1 MGLSGQKEKLKSKK
15 LSVKRRRTMK
25 LREIYAK
32 SNVLDKNPKTL
43 VDKQVE
49 SIQKAV
55 NNKEKVLCLSR
66 GQKKRLKN
74 KVSKFASKQFLHE
87 KNKETFEKIEAEK
100 KEKQRQYELQKLN

>member
-1 MGLSGQKEKLKSKK
+1 MGLSGSKEKIKKKK
-15 LSVKRRRTMK
+15 LSVKRRRTIA

-43 VDKQVE
+43 LDKQVE
-49 SIQKAV
+49 SIQKVV

-66 GQKKRLKN
+66 GQKKRLKS

-87 KNKETFEKIEAEK
+87 KNKEMSEEIDAEK
-100 KEKQRQYELQKLN
+100 K